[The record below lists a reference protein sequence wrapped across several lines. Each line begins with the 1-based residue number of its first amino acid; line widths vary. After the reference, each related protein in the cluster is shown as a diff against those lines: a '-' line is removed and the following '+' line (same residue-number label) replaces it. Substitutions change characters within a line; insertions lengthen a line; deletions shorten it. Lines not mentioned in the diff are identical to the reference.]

1 MEQRLEESNP
11 GRLYQNRPSLK
22 LRNTKDMLLLEKLSP
37 YRSEKKRGYEGEL
50 LNRSV
55 AEAVVQEEDR
65 INKSIETKKNL

>member
-1 MEQRLEESNP
+1 
-11 GRLYQNRPSLK
+11 
-22 LRNTKDMLLLEKLSP
+22 MLLLEKLSP